1 MTTVWVGFDKSQ
13 SLGNREYGSSVAL
26 PIWMD
31 FIGNN
36 LEDIPLNNSSPPEGI
51 VVVKIDKTSGKRS
64 SDNSNN
70 SMFEYFLEENS
81 P

>member
-1 MTTVWVGFDKSQ
+1 V
-13 SLGNREYGSSVAL
+13 
-26 PIWMD
+26 
-31 FIGNN
+31 
-36 LEDIPLNNSSPPEGI
+36 I

-64 SDNSNN
+64 SDNSSN